1 MEGWHLH
8 STAQQLIGEL
18 LAVLLGFL
26 HVKTQQCSTVRVFM
40 LLHTAQEPQVEP

>member
-8 STAQQLIGEL
+8 STAQLLIGEL

-40 LLHTAQEPQVEP
+40 LLHTAQELQVEP